1 MKNLF
6 LFLAILM
13 SRNEKGGYLSHKLN
27 FILDIIGIRDR
38 RALVLVVRGETEV

>member
-13 SRNEKGGYLSHKLN
+13 SINEKGGYFSHKLN
-27 FILDIIGIRDR
+27 FILDIIGIRDGL
-38 RALVLVVRGETEV
+38 ALVLVVRGETEV